1 VTTVEL
7 TVAPRSPFRGL
18 SPFGD
23 SELDALLF
31 FGREREAEVI
41 AANLMAAKLTV
52 LYGPSGVGKS
62 SVVRAGVAQRLRAVA
77 RDNVRAYGEPGL
89 AVAVVDGWSGDAY
102 EAVRRAADRAVAE
115 ALGEDVQIEAEN
127 LPDHLTELGR
137 RVGGEIYVVLDQFE
151 EFFLYHGED
160 EGVGTLADELPELVM
175 RADVPVS
182 VLIAIREDAL
192 AQLDAF
198 KARIPGL
205 FANSLR
211 LDRLDRRAARAAV
224 LGPIDAYNE
233 LAPRDDRVGIEP
245 QLVEA
250 VLEQVAAGRIEHGRR
265 GRGIAGSAR
274 ARRRVEAPYLQLVLQ
289 RVWDAEREGG
299 SRILRLSTLEALGGA
314 ERIVERHLETALA
327 RLSED
332 ERDAAAAAFHHL
344 VTPSGTK
351 IAHAAPDLAR
361 YAGVPDST
369 LRPALSALAADRVIR
384 PLGGDAGGEPRFEI
398 FHDVLTD
405 AVLAW
410 RERHETERALA
421 RERAAARRRHRR
433 LVRVLGAA
441 FAALAFV
448 AAVALYAVYQRDQ
461 AHQQA
466 TVAQQQTV
474 LAERKAREAAQSQR
488 EAQASAKTARQQ
500 TRKARASA
508 RVARERTREANKQRA
523 VAVGARSEAEQS
535 AREAKKQRDVAK
547 QQRAEA
553 VAARSDA
560 QQQARVASAAQGAA
574 EASAEKAESE
584 SKRATANA
592 KAAVAARD
600 RAKRSEKRARASKAR
615 AVEEARHAHGQEL
628 AARALALVPVDPHQA
643 VLRALEAAR
652 IEPNVRTEGVLR
664 TALLALRIL
673 AVLPGGG
680 GPVRSLALSGD
691 GRLLVTGSDRGGA
704 RIFDIASGRLL
715 RVLGD
720 ETRTSSVAISPDNR
734 LVATA
739 GADERARVWSR
750 ETGTLLHTL
759 PHAARVRTVAFS
771 PDGLRLVT
779 AGADATAR
787 AWDSATG
794 LALQTLS
801 HPLAVGSA
809 EFSPDGRLVLTVGGD
824 ATAARVYDSGS
835 GALLAR
841 LAHPGEVTDAA
852 FSPNSELVAT
862 SGRRNVRLWETAGW
876 RMRDQLEGHSF
887 TIRSVV
893 FSPDSAR
900 VATAAADSTSRV
912 WRTDTGVLLD
922 VLTGHDAP
930 LDVVAFSSDGESIA
944 TGSVDRHAR
953 VSSGPPGSPDL
964 VLAGHDD
971 TVSGIGF
978 SPREEKVVTI
988 SSDGDARIWTTRTDV
1003 RLGLVG
1009 RHGGA
1014 LAIVAYS
1021 PDGKLILSAGADGT
1035 ARLWTSVGRAV
1046 RSLPHG
1052 GTIVRAEFSESGALV
1067 LTAGA
1072 DGNARLWRTDSGRLV
1087 ASFAHG
1093 APIGAASLSGDAS
1106 RIVTGGTD
1114 GTVRTW
1120 DVRGKRLVAEHA
1132 TGGAVTAAAV
1142 SPDGK
1147 LAATGSSDGG
1157 VRLWRTRDGRPLRTF
1172 LGHTGEIA
1180 SLAFSPTSPQLAS
1193 AASGRDFTARLW
1205 DTPDGGVTTLEGHES
1220 GLTTIRYSRDGRFVV
1235 TAGVNGDVRTWRASD
1250 GIPRAILR
1258 GHVSVVADVAFS
1270 PDGRW
1275 IATAGPSAAGLWR
1288 ASDGT
1293 RLFYLLGYASPL
1305 RSVAFAPRGGQV
1317 VTGGV
1322 DGTVRRY
1329 RCRLCGDIPE
1339 LRALAKARLRALRFA
1354 SEAARGGS

>member
-1 VTTVEL
+1 VTAVEI
-7 TVAPRSPFRGL
+7 TSAPRSPFRGL

-52 LYGPSGVGKS
+52 LYGPSGVGKT
-62 SVVRAGVAQRLRAVA
+62 SVVRAGVATRLRSVA
-77 RDNVRAYGEPGL
+77 RDNLRAYGEPGL
-89 AVAVVDGWSGDAY
+89 AVVVVDGWSADAVD
-102 EAVRRAADRAVAE
+102 AVRRAADAAVAE
-115 ALGEDVQIEAEN
+115 ALGEDVEVEAET
-127 LPDHLTELGR
+127 LPERLAELGSL
-137 RVGGEIYVVLDQFE
+137 VGGELYLVLDQFE
-151 EFFLYHGED
+151 EFFLYH
-160 EGVGTLADELPELVM
+160 ADEQGEGTFADVLPELVT
-175 RADVPVS
+175 RTDLAVS
-182 VLIAIREDAL
+182 VLMAVRDDAL
-192 AQLDAF
+192 AEIDAF

-211 LDRLDRRAARAAV
+211 LDRLDRRSAREAV
-224 LGPIDAYNE
+224 LGPIDAYND
-233 LAPRDDRVGIEP
+233 LAPDDERVEAEP
-245 QLVEA
+245 ALVEA
-250 VLEQVAAGRIEHGRR
+250 VLDQVAAGRIEHGRR
-265 GRGIAGSAR
+265 GRGMSAR
-274 ARRRVEAPYLQLVLQ
+274 ASARRRVEAPYLQLVLQ
-289 RVWDAEREGG
+289 RVWDAEREAG
-299 SRILRLSTLEALGGA
+299 SRTLRLATLEQLGGA
-314 ERIVERHLETALA
+314 ERIVERHLEGALA
-327 RLSED
+327 RLSSEQ
-332 ERDAAAAAFHHL
+332 RDAAAAAFHHL

-361 YAGVPDST
+361 YAGVPDAT
-369 LRPALSALAADRVIR
+369 LRPALVALAASRVIR

-398 FHDVLTD
+398 FHDVLSD

-410 RERHETERALA
+410 RERHETERALS
-421 RERAAARRRHRR
+421 RERADARRRHQR
-433 LVRVLGAA
+433 LVRVLSAA
-441 FAALAFV
+441 FAALALV

-466 TVAQQQTV
+466 IVAQQQTA
-474 LAERKAREAAQSQR
+474 LARLAAKDADAQRRRAEQKAAEALRQRTRAQALAKSEKRQKQKAER
-488 EAQASAKTARQQ
+488 Q
-500 TRKARASA
+500 TK
-508 RVARERTREANKQRA
+508 V
-523 VAVGARSEAEQS
+523 
-535 AREAKKQRDVAK
+535 
-547 QQRAEA
+547 A
-553 VAARSDA
+553 VAARKEADRQTRIAEQKSEEALSQKSIAQAARADA
-560 QQQARVASAAQGAA
+560 EHQADVATDARAEAESSAAQAI
-574 EASAEKAESE
+574 ASADQAERE
-584 SKRATANA
+584 RKRATANA
-592 KAAVAARD
+592 AAAT
-600 RAKRSEKRARASKAR
+600 RSERRARESEQR
-615 AVEEARHAHGQEL
+615 AVEAARHARGRER
-628 AARALALVPVDPHQA
+628 AARALALVPIDPEQA
-643 VLRALEAAR
+643 LRRALEAAR
-652 IEPNVRTEGVLR
+652 IEPTVRSEGVLR
-664 TALLALRIL
+664 TALLAIRIL

-704 RIFDIASGRLL
+704 RIFDVASGRLL

-771 PDGLRLVT
+771 PDGLRLVS

-787 AWDSATG
+787 VWDSATG

-852 FSPNSELVAT
+852 FSANSELVAT

-876 RMRDQLEGHSF
+876 RMRHQLEGHSF

-930 LDVVAFSSDGESIA
+930 VDVVAFSSDGESIA
-944 TGSVDRHAR
+944 TGSVDRRAR

-1003 RLGLVG
+1003 RLRLVG

-1035 ARLWTSVGRAV
+1035 ARLWTSAGRAV

-1052 GTIVRAEFSESGALV
+1052 AAIVRAEFSESGALV

-1072 DGNARLWRTDSGRLV
+1072 DGNARLWRTDSGHLV

-1093 APIGAASLSGDAS
+1093 APIRAASLSGDAL

-1114 GTVRTW
+1114 GTVRIW

-1147 LAATGSSDGG
+1147 LAATGGSDGA

-1172 LGHTGEIA
+1172 LGHSGEIA
-1180 SLAFSPTSPQLAS
+1180 SLAFSPNSLQLAS
-1193 AASGRDFTARLW
+1193 AASGQDFTARLW
-1205 DTPDGGVTTLEGHES
+1205 DTPDGGVTPLEGHES

-1288 ASDGT
+1288 ASNGT

-1305 RSVAFAPRGGQV
+1305 RTVAFAPSGGQV

-1339 LRALAKARLRALRFA
+1339 LRALAKARLRALRLA